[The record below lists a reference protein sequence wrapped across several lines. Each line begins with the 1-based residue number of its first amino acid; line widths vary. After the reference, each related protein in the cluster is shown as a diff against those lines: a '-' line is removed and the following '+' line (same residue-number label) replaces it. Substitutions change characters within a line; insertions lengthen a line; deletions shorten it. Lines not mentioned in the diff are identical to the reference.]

1 MEFLFEKSLM
11 GFCTHSIKIVKTIGL
26 ILSFLATFLLADLVA
41 ENTHDPEEI
50 KAKVAYVKI
59 PQLEDLENNPVYIG
73 QIIGVTYELLLFDA
87 EFLEAK
93 IKDELDKTQI
103 ELLSKMPKW
112 KKVEKELFRAT
123 YYYKIKGVKASI
135 PPLEVSAFSNKD
147 KYIDYSIAPKVTLQV
162 TDLSK
167 NSRYANV
174 MAKDLQV
181 LQYKT
186 KDYDDK
192 NNILVVEL
200 AFKEANWEDFHI
212 KEAIKQGFDNASL
225 NQIKAKEGSVFY
237 YCVLPKTIQNLSFDY
252 FSLSNRQFKTLSF
265 STIPTQDTTGIQSD
279 LIPKN
284 NFLVFSNVAL
294 LALCVFFLVLFFL
307 VLFFIFGRKLIFLG
321 LGILCLGFVLY
332 HLLFTQKSALL
343 LAHKKIRILPTQNS
357 TILGLSKNEMPI
369 KIVGSHGDYYKIL
382 TPHEQIG
389 WVKKDEVK

>member
-1 MEFLFEKSLM
+1 MGFLFEKSLM
-11 GFCTHSIKIVKTIGL
+11 TFCAHSIKIVKTIGL
-26 ILSFLATFLLADLVA
+26 ILSLLATFLVADLVA

-50 KAKVAYVKI
+50 KAKVVYVKI
-59 PQLEDLENNPVYIG
+59 PRLEDLENNPVYIG
-73 QIIGVTYELLLFDA
+73 QTIGVTYDLLLFDA

-123 YYYKIKGVKASI
+123 YYYKIKGIKASI

-167 NSRYANV
+167 NPRYANV

-200 AFKEANWEDFHI
+200 AFKEATWEDFHI

-294 LALCVFFLVLFFL
+294 LALCVFFLVLFF
-307 VLFFIFGRKLIFLG
+307 IFGRKLIFLG

-332 HLLFTQKSALL
+332 NLLFTQKSALL

-369 KIVGSHGDYYKIL
+369 KILGSHDDYYKIL

>member
-1 MEFLFEKSLM
+1 MGFLFEKSLM
-11 GFCTHSIKIVKTIGL
+11 SFFAHPIKILKIISL
-26 ILSFLATFLLADLVA
+26 ILSFWVSFLVA
-41 ENTHDPEEI
+41 ENANEPEEI
-50 KAKVAYVKI
+50 KAKVVYVKI

-73 QIIGVTYELLLFDA
+73 QIIGVTYDLLLFDA

-93 IKDELDKTQI
+93 IKDGLDKTQI
-103 ELLSKMPKW
+103 ELLNKMPKW

-123 YYYKIKGVKASI
+123 YYYKIKGIKAII
-135 PPLEVSAFSNKD
+135 PSLEVSAFSNKD
-147 KYIDYSIAPKVTLQV
+147 KYIDHSIAPKVALQV
-162 TDLSK
+162 TNLSK
-167 NSRYANV
+167 NPRYAKI

-181 LQYKT
+181 VQYKT

-192 NNILVVEL
+192 NNILVMEL
-200 AFKEANWEDFHI
+200 AFKEATWEDFHI

-237 YCVLPKTIQNLSFDY
+237 YCVLPKTLQNLSFDY

-294 LALCVFFLVLFFL
+294 LALCVFFL

-369 KIVGSHGDYYKIL
+369 KILGSHDDYYKIL

>member
-1 MEFLFEKSLM
+1 MGFLFEKSLM
-11 GFCTHSIKIVKTIGL
+11 SFCVHSIKIIKVIGL
-26 ILSFLATFLLADLVA
+26 ILSLLVSLLVA
-41 ENTHDPEEI
+41 ENTHEPEEI

-73 QIIGVTYELLLFDA
+73 QIIGVTYDLLLFDA

-93 IKDELDKTQI
+93 IKDGLDKTQI
-103 ELLSKMPKW
+103 ELLNKMPKW

-123 YYYKIKGVKASI
+123 YYYKIKGAKAII
-135 PPLEVSAFSNKD
+135 PSLEVSAFSNKD
-147 KYIDYSIAPKVTLQV
+147 KYIDHSIAPKVALQV

-167 NSRYANV
+167 NPRYANV

-181 LQYKT
+181 VQYKT

-192 NNILVVEL
+192 NNILVMEI
-200 AFKEANWEDFHI
+200 AFKEATWEDFHI

-237 YCVLPKTIQNLSFDY
+237 YCVLPKTIQSLSFDY

-294 LALCVFFLVLFFL
+294 LALCVFFLA
-307 VLFFIFGRKLIFLG
+307 LFFIFGRKLIFLG

-369 KIVGSHGDYYKIL
+369 KILGSHDDYYKIL

>member
-1 MEFLFEKSLM
+1 MGFLFEKSLM
-11 GFCTHSIKIVKTIGL
+11 SFCTHSIKTLKIISL
-26 ILSFLATFLLADLVA
+26 ILSFLAAFLVA
-41 ENTHDPEEI
+41 EDAHDPEEI

-59 PQLEDLENNPVYIG
+59 PQLEDLENTPVYIG
-73 QIIGVTYELLLFDA
+73 QTIGVTYDLLLFDA

-93 IKDELDKTQI
+93 IKDGLDKTQI

-123 YYYKIKGVKASI
+123 YYYKIKGIRASV
-135 PPLEVSAFSNKD
+135 PSLEVSAFSNKD
-147 KYIDYSIAPKVTLQV
+147 KYIDHSIAPKVALQV

-167 NSRYANV
+167 NPRYANV

-181 LQYKT
+181 VQYKT

-192 NNILVVEL
+192 NNILVMEL
-200 AFKEANWEDFHI
+200 AFKEANWEDFHV

-237 YCVLPKTIQNLSFDY
+237 YCVLPKTLQNLSFDY

-265 STIPTQDTTGIQSD
+265 SAIPTQDTTGIQSD

-294 LALCVFFLVLFFL
+294 LALCVFFL

-357 TILGLSKNEMPI
+357 TILGLSKDEMPI
-369 KIVGSHGDYYKIL
+369 KILGSHDDYYKIL

-389 WVKKDEVK
+389 WVKKNEVK

>member
-1 MEFLFEKSLM
+1 MGFLFEKSLM
-11 GFCTHSIKIVKTIGL
+11 SFFAHPIKILKITSL
-26 ILSFLATFLLADLVA
+26 ILSFLVSFWTSFLVA
-41 ENTHDPEEI
+41 ENTSESEEI
-50 KAKVAYVKI
+50 KAKVVYVKI

-73 QIIGVTYELLLFDA
+73 QIIGVTYDLLLFDA

-123 YYYKIKGVKASI
+123 YYYKIKGIKASI
-135 PPLEVSAFSNKD
+135 PSLEVSAFSNKD
-147 KYIDYSIAPKVTLQV
+147 KYMDHSIAPKVTLQV

-167 NSRYANV
+167 NPRYANV

-212 KEAIKQGFDNASL
+212 KEALKQGFDNASL
-225 NQIKAKEGSVFY
+225 NQVKAKEGSVFY

-294 LALCVFFLVLFFL
+294 LALCVFFLVLFF
-307 VLFFIFGRKLIFLG
+307 IFGRKLIFLG

-332 HLLFTQKSALL
+332 NLLFTQKSALL

-369 KIVGSHGDYYKIL
+369 KILGSHDDYYKIL

>member
-1 MEFLFEKSLM
+1 MGFLFEKSLM
-11 GFCTHSIKIVKTIGL
+11 SFCTHSIKILKIISL
-26 ILSFLATFLLADLVA
+26 ILSLLAAFLVA
-41 ENTHDPEEI
+41 EDTHEPEEI

-59 PQLEDLENNPVYIG
+59 PQLEDLENTPVYIG
-73 QIIGVTYELLLFDA
+73 QTIGVTYDLLLFDA

-93 IKDELDKTQI
+93 IKDGLDKTQI
-103 ELLSKMPKW
+103 ELLNKMPKW

-123 YYYKIKGVKASI
+123 YYYKIKGIKAII
-135 PPLEVSAFSNKD
+135 PSLEVSAFSNKD
-147 KYIDYSIAPKVTLQV
+147 KYIDYSIAPKVALQV

-167 NSRYANV
+167 NPRYANV

-181 LQYKT
+181 VQYKT

-192 NNILVVEL
+192 NNILVMEL
-200 AFKEANWEDFHI
+200 AFKEATWEDFHI

-237 YCVLPKTIQNLSFDY
+237 YCVLPKTLQNLSFDY

-265 STIPTQDTTGIQSD
+265 SAIPTQDTTGIQSD

-294 LALCVFFLVLFFL
+294 LALCVFFLVLFF
-307 VLFFIFGRKLIFLG
+307 IFGRKLIFLG
-321 LGILCLGFVLY
+321 LGVLCLGFVLY
-332 HLLFTQKSALL
+332 NLLFTQKSALL

-357 TILGLSKNEMPI
+357 TILGLSRDEMPI
-369 KIVGSHGDYYKIL
+369 KILGSHDDYYKIL

>member
-1 MEFLFEKSLM
+1 MGFLFEKSLM
-11 GFCTHSIKIVKTIGL
+11 SFCAHSIKIIKVIGL
-26 ILSFLATFLLADLVA
+26 ILSFLVAFLVA
-41 ENTHDPEEI
+41 EDAHEPEEI

-73 QIIGVTYELLLFDA
+73 QIIGVTYDLLLFDA

-93 IKDELDKTQI
+93 IKDGWDKTQI

-123 YYYKIKGVKASI
+123 YYYKIKGVKAII
-135 PPLEVSAFSNKD
+135 PSLEVSAFSNKD
-147 KYIDYSIAPKVTLQV
+147 KYIDHSIAPKVALQV

-167 NSRYANV
+167 NPRYANV

-192 NNILVVEL
+192 NNILVMEI
-200 AFKEANWEDFHI
+200 AFKEATWEDFHI
-212 KEAIKQGFDNASL
+212 KEALKQGFDNASL

-237 YCVLPKTIQNLSFDY
+237 YCVLPKTLQNLSFDY

-294 LALCVFFLVLFFL
+294 LALCVFFL

-369 KIVGSHGDYYKIL
+369 KILGSHDDYYKIL

>member
-1 MEFLFEKSLM
+1 MGFLFEKSLM
-11 GFCTHSIKIVKTIGL
+11 TFCAHSIKIVKTIGL
-26 ILSFLATFLLADLVA
+26 ILSLLATFLVADLVA

-50 KAKVAYVKI
+50 KAKVVYVKI
-59 PQLEDLENNPVYIG
+59 PRLEDLENNPVYIG
-73 QIIGVTYELLLFDA
+73 QIIGVTYDLLLFDA

-123 YYYKIKGVKASI
+123 YYYKIKGIKASI

-167 NSRYANV
+167 NPRYANV

-200 AFKEANWEDFHI
+200 AFKEATWEDFHI
-212 KEAIKQGFDNASL
+212 KEALKQGFDNASL

-294 LALCVFFLVLFFL
+294 LALCVFFLVLFF
-307 VLFFIFGRKLIFLG
+307 IFGRKLIFLG

-332 HLLFTQKSALL
+332 NLLFTQKSALL

-369 KIVGSHGDYYKIL
+369 KILGSHDDYYKIL

>member
-1 MEFLFEKSLM
+1 MGFLFEKSLM
-11 GFCTHSIKIVKTIGL
+11 SFCAHSIKIIKVIGL
-26 ILSFLATFLLADLVA
+26 ILSFLVAFLVA
-41 ENTHDPEEI
+41 EDAHEPEEI

-59 PQLEDLENNPVYIG
+59 PQLEDLENTPVYIG
-73 QIIGVTYELLLFDA
+73 QTIGVTYDLLLFDA

-93 IKDELDKTQI
+93 IKDGLDKTQI
-103 ELLSKMPKW
+103 ELLNKMPKW
-112 KKVEKELFRAT
+112 KKVEQELFRAT
-123 YYYKIKGVKASI
+123 YYYKIKGIKASI
-135 PPLEVSAFSNKD
+135 PSLEVSAFSNKD
-147 KYIDYSIAPKVTLQV
+147 KYIDHSIAPKVTLQV

-167 NSRYANV
+167 NPRYANV

-181 LQYKT
+181 VQYKT

-200 AFKEANWEDFHI
+200 AFKEATWEDFHI
-212 KEAIKQGFDNASL
+212 KEALKQGFDNASL

-252 FSLSNRQFKTLSF
+252 FSLSDRQFKTLSF
-265 STIPTQDTTGIQSD
+265 SAIPTQDTTGIQSD

-294 LALCVFFLVLFFL
+294 LALCVFFLVLFF
-307 VLFFIFGRKLIFLG
+307 IFGRKLIFLG
-321 LGILCLGFVLY
+321 LGVLCLGFVLY
-332 HLLFTQKSALL
+332 HLLFTQKSAVL

-369 KIVGSHGDYYKIL
+369 KILGSHDDYYKVL

>member
-1 MEFLFEKSLM
+1 MGFLFEKSLM
-11 GFCTHSIKIVKTIGL
+11 SFCAHSIKILKIISL
-26 ILSFLATFLLADLVA
+26 ILSFLAAFLVA
-41 ENTHDPEEI
+41 EDAHEPEEI
-50 KAKVAYVKI
+50 KAKVVYVKI
-59 PQLEDLENNPVYIG
+59 PQLEDLENTPVYIG
-73 QIIGVTYELLLFDA
+73 QIIGITYDLLLFDA

-93 IKDELDKTQI
+93 IEDGLDKTQI
-103 ELLSKMPKW
+103 ELLNKMPKW
-112 KKVEKELFRAT
+112 KKVEQELFRAT
-123 YYYKIKGVKASI
+123 YYYKIKGIRAII
-135 PPLEVSAFSNKD
+135 PSLEVSAFSNKD
-147 KYIDYSIAPKVTLQV
+147 KYIDHSIAPKVALQV

-167 NSRYANV
+167 NPRYAKI

-181 LQYKT
+181 VQYKT

-192 NNILVVEL
+192 NNILVMEI
-200 AFKEANWEDFHI
+200 AFKEATWEDFHI

-237 YCVLPKTIQNLSFDY
+237 YCVLPKTLQNLSFDY

-265 STIPTQDTTGIQSD
+265 SVIPTQDTTGIQSD

-284 NFLVFSNVAL
+284 NFLVFSNMAL
-294 LALCVFFLVLFFL
+294 LALCVFFL

-357 TILGLSKNEMPI
+357 TILGLSKDEMPI
-369 KIVGSHGDYYKIL
+369 KILGSHDDYYKIL

-389 WVKKDEVK
+389 WVKKNEVK

>member
-1 MEFLFEKSLM
+1 MGFLFEKSLM
-11 GFCTHSIKIVKTIGL
+11 TFCAYSIKIVKTIGL
-26 ILSFLATFLLADLVA
+26 ILSLLATFLVA

-50 KAKVAYVKI
+50 KAKVVYVKI

-73 QIIGVTYELLLFDA
+73 QTIGVTYDLLLFDA

-123 YYYKIKGVKASI
+123 YYYKIKGIKASI
-135 PPLEVSAFSNKD
+135 PSLEVSAFSNKD

-167 NSRYANV
+167 NPRYANV

-200 AFKEANWEDFHI
+200 AFKEATWEDFHI
-212 KEAIKQGFDNASL
+212 KEALKQGFDNASL

-265 STIPTQDTTGIQSD
+265 LTIPTQDTTGIQND

-294 LALCVFFLVLFFL
+294 LALCVFFL

-369 KIVGSHGDYYKIL
+369 KILGSHDDYYKIL

>member
-1 MEFLFEKSLM
+1 MGFLFEKSLM
-11 GFCTHSIKIVKTIGL
+11 SFCAHSIKILKVIGL
-26 ILSFLATFLLADLVA
+26 ILSFLAAFLVA
-41 ENTHDPEEI
+41 EDAHEPEEI

-59 PQLEDLENNPVYIG
+59 PQLEDLENTPVYIG
-73 QIIGVTYELLLFDA
+73 QTIGVTYDLLLFDA

-93 IKDELDKTQI
+93 IKDGLDKTQI
-103 ELLSKMPKW
+103 ELLNKMPKW

-123 YYYKIKGVKASI
+123 YYYKIKGIRASI
-135 PPLEVSAFSNKD
+135 PSLEVSAFSNKD
-147 KYIDYSIAPKVTLQV
+147 KYIDHSIAPKVALQV

-167 NSRYANV
+167 NPRYANV

-181 LQYKT
+181 VQYKT

-192 NNILVVEL
+192 NNILVMEL
-200 AFKEANWEDFHI
+200 AFKEANWEDFHV
-212 KEAIKQGFDNASL
+212 KEALKQGFDNASL

-237 YCVLPKTIQNLSFDY
+237 YCVLPKTLQSLSFDY

-265 STIPTQDTTGIQSD
+265 SAIPTQDTTGIQSD

-294 LALCVFFLVLFFL
+294 LALCVFFLVLFF
-307 VLFFIFGRKLIFLG
+307 IFGRKLIFLG

-332 HLLFTQKSALL
+332 NLLFTQKSALL

-357 TILGLSKNEMPI
+357 TILGLSKDEMPI
-369 KIVGSHGDYYKIL
+369 KILGSHDDYYKIL

>member
-1 MEFLFEKSLM
+1 MGFLFEKSLM
-11 GFCTHSIKIVKTIGL
+11 SFCAHSIKTLKIISL
-26 ILSFLATFLLADLVA
+26 ILSLLAAFLVA
-41 ENTHDPEEI
+41 EDAHDPEEI

-59 PQLEDLENNPVYIG
+59 PQLEDLENTPVYIG
-73 QIIGVTYELLLFDA
+73 QIIGVTYDLLLFDA

-93 IKDELDKTQI
+93 IKDGLDKTQI
-103 ELLSKMPKW
+103 ELLNKMPKW

-123 YYYKIKGVKASI
+123 YYYKIKGIRASI
-135 PPLEVSAFSNKD
+135 PSLEVSAFSNKD
-147 KYIDYSIAPKVTLQV
+147 KYIDHSIAPKVALQV

-167 NSRYANV
+167 NPRYANV

-181 LQYKT
+181 VQYKT

-192 NNILVVEL
+192 NNILVMEL
-200 AFKEANWEDFHI
+200 AFKEATWEDFHI

-237 YCVLPKTIQNLSFDY
+237 YCVLPKTTQNLSFDY

-265 STIPTQDTTGIQSD
+265 SAIPTQDTTGIQSD

-294 LALCVFFLVLFFL
+294 LALCVFFL

-369 KIVGSHGDYYKIL
+369 KILGSHDDYYKIL

>member
-1 MEFLFEKSLM
+1 MGFLFEKSLM
-11 GFCTHSIKIVKTIGL
+11 GFLTHSIKILKITSL
-26 ILSFLATFLLADLVA
+26 ILSLLVSFLVA
-41 ENTHDPEEI
+41 ENTSEPEEI
-50 KAKVAYVKI
+50 KAKVVYVKI

-73 QIIGVTYELLLFDA
+73 QIIGVTYDLLLFDA

-93 IKDELDKTQI
+93 IKDGWDKTQI

-123 YYYKIKGVKASI
+123 YYYKIKGMKASI
-135 PPLEVSAFSNKD
+135 PSLEVSAFSNKD
-147 KYIDYSIAPKVTLQV
+147 KYVDHSIAPKVALQV

-167 NSRYANV
+167 NPRYAKI

-181 LQYKT
+181 VQYKT

-192 NNILVVEL
+192 NNILVMEL

-237 YCVLPKTIQNLSFDY
+237 YCVLPKTLQNLSFDY
-252 FSLSNRQFKTLSF
+252 FSLSNKQFKTLSF

-284 NFLVFSNVAL
+284 NFLVFSNVVL
-294 LALCVFFLVLFFL
+294 LALCVFFL

-369 KIVGSHGDYYKIL
+369 KILGSHDDYYKIL

>member
-1 MEFLFEKSLM
+1 M
-11 GFCTHSIKIVKTIGL
+11 KTITIVSL
-26 ILSFLATFLLADLVA
+26 ILSLLATFLVADLVA

-50 KAKVAYVKI
+50 KAKVVYVKI
-59 PQLEDLENNPVYIG
+59 PRLEDLENNPVYIG
-73 QIIGVTYELLLFDA
+73 QTIGVTYDLLLFDA

-123 YYYKIKGVKASI
+123 YYYKIKGIKASI
-135 PPLEVSAFSNKD
+135 PSLEVSAFSNKD

-167 NSRYANV
+167 NPRYANV

-212 KEAIKQGFDNASL
+212 KEALKQGFDNASL

-265 STIPTQDTTGIQSD
+265 SAIPTQDTTGIQSD

-294 LALCVFFLVLFFL
+294 LALCVFFLVLFF
-307 VLFFIFGRKLIFLG
+307 IFGRKLIFLG

-332 HLLFTQKSALL
+332 NLLFTQKSALL

-357 TILGLSKNEMPI
+357 TILGFSKNEMPI
-369 KIVGSHGDYYKIL
+369 KILGSHDDYYKIL

>member
-1 MEFLFEKSLM
+1 MGFLFEKSLM
-11 GFCTHSIKIVKTIGL
+11 SFCAHSIKILKIISL
-26 ILSFLATFLLADLVA
+26 ILSFLISFLVA
-41 ENTHDPEEI
+41 ENTSESEEI

-59 PQLEDLENNPVYIG
+59 PQLEDLENTPVYIG
-73 QIIGVTYELLLFDA
+73 QIIGVTYDLLLFDA

-93 IKDELDKTQI
+93 IKDGWDKTQI
-103 ELLSKMPKW
+103 ELLNKMPKW

-135 PPLEVSAFSNKD
+135 PSLEVSAFSNKD
-147 KYIDYSIAPKVTLQV
+147 KYIDHSIAPKVTLQV

-167 NSRYANV
+167 NPRYANV

-181 LQYKT
+181 VQYKT

-192 NNILVVEL
+192 NNILVMEI
-200 AFKEANWEDFHI
+200 AFKEATWEDFHI

-265 STIPTQDTTGIQSD
+265 SAIPTQDTTGIQSD

-294 LALCVFFLVLFFL
+294 LALCVFFL

-357 TILGLSKNEMPI
+357 TILGLSKDAMPI
-369 KIVGSHGDYYKIL
+369 KILGSHDDYYKIL

>member
-1 MEFLFEKSLM
+1 MGFLFEKSLM
-11 GFCTHSIKIVKTIGL
+11 SFCTHSIKILKIISL
-26 ILSFLATFLLADLVA
+26 ILSFLASFLVA
-41 ENTHDPEEI
+41 ENANEPEEI

-59 PQLEDLENNPVYIG
+59 PQLEDLENTPVYIG
-73 QIIGVTYELLLFDA
+73 QTIGVTYDLLLFDA

-93 IKDELDKTQI
+93 IKDGLDKTQI
-103 ELLSKMPKW
+103 ELLNKMPKW

-123 YYYKIKGVKASI
+123 YYYKIKGIKAII
-135 PPLEVSAFSNKD
+135 PSLEVSAFSNKD
-147 KYIDYSIAPKVTLQV
+147 KYIDYSIAPKVALQV

-167 NSRYANV
+167 NPRYANV

-181 LQYKT
+181 VQYKT

-192 NNILVVEL
+192 NNILVMEL

-212 KEAIKQGFDNASL
+212 KEALKQGFDNASL

-237 YCVLPKTIQNLSFDY
+237 YCVLPKTTQNLSFDY

-265 STIPTQDTTGIQSD
+265 SAIPTQDTTGIQSD

-294 LALCVFFLVLFFL
+294 LALCVFFL

-357 TILGLSKNEMPI
+357 TILGLSKDEMPI
-369 KIVGSHGDYYKIL
+369 KILGSHDDYYKIL

-389 WVKKDEVK
+389 WVKKNEVK

>member
-1 MEFLFEKSLM
+1 MT
-11 GFCTHSIKIVKTIGL
+11 FCVHSIKIVKTIGL
-26 ILSFLATFLLADLVA
+26 ILSLLTTFLVVDLVA

-73 QIIGVTYELLLFDA
+73 QTIGVTYDLLLFDA

-123 YYYKIKGVKASI
+123 YYYKIKGIKASI

-167 NSRYANV
+167 NPRYANV

-294 LALCVFFLVLFFL
+294 LALCVFFLVLFF
-307 VLFFIFGRKLIFLG
+307 IFGHKLIFLG

-332 HLLFTQKSALL
+332 HLLFTQRSALL

-369 KIVGSHGDYYKIL
+369 KILGSHDDYYKIL

>member
-1 MEFLFEKSLM
+1 MGFLFEKSLM
-11 GFCTHSIKIVKTIGL
+11 SFCSHSIKIIKVIGL
-26 ILSFLATFLLADLVA
+26 ILSLLVTFLVA
-41 ENTHDPEEI
+41 EETNESEEI

-59 PQLEDLENNPVYIG
+59 PQLEDLENTPVYIG
-73 QIIGVTYELLLFDA
+73 QIIGVTYDLLLFDA

-93 IKDELDKTQI
+93 IKDGLDKTQI
-103 ELLSKMPKW
+103 ELLNKMPKW

-123 YYYKIKGVKASI
+123 YYYKIKGVKAII

-147 KYIDYSIAPKVTLQV
+147 KYIDHSIAPKVALQV

-167 NSRYANV
+167 NPRYANV

-181 LQYKT
+181 VQYKT

-192 NNILVVEL
+192 NNILVMEL

-212 KEAIKQGFDNASL
+212 KEALKQGFDNASL

-237 YCVLPKTIQNLSFDY
+237 YCVLPKTIQSLSFDY
-252 FSLSNRQFKTLSF
+252 FSLSNKQFKTLSF

-294 LALCVFFLVLFFL
+294 LALCVFFLVLFF
-307 VLFFIFGRKLIFLG
+307 IFGRKLIFLG
-321 LGILCLGFVLY
+321 LGVLCLGFVLY

-369 KIVGSHGDYYKIL
+369 KILGSHDDYYKIL

>member
-1 MEFLFEKSLM
+1 MGFLFEKSLM
-11 GFCTHSIKIVKTIGL
+11 TFCAHSIKIIKTISL
-26 ILSFLATFLLADLVA
+26 VLSFLAAFLVSFLVA
-41 ENTHDPEEI
+41 KNTSEPEEI

-73 QIIGVTYELLLFDA
+73 QIIGVTYDLLLFDA

-123 YYYKIKGVKASI
+123 YYYKIKGIKASV

-167 NSRYANV
+167 NPRYANV

-212 KEAIKQGFDNASL
+212 KEALKQGFDNASL

-265 STIPTQDTTGIQSD
+265 SVIPTQDTTGIQSD

-294 LALCVFFLVLFFL
+294 LALCVFFLVLFF
-307 VLFFIFGRKLIFLG
+307 IFGRKLIFLG

-332 HLLFTQKSALL
+332 HLLFTQKSAIL

-369 KIVGSHGDYYKIL
+369 KILGSHDDYYKIL

>member
-1 MEFLFEKSLM
+1 MGFLFEESLM
-11 GFCTHSIKIVKTIGL
+11 SFFAHPIKILKTISL
-26 ILSFLATFLLADLVA
+26 ILSFLVSFLVA
-41 ENTHDPEEI
+41 ENTHESEEI
-50 KAKVAYVKI
+50 KAKVVYVKI

-73 QIIGVTYELLLFDA
+73 QIIGVTYDLLLFDA

-123 YYYKIKGVKASI
+123 YYYKIKGIKASV
-135 PPLEVSAFSNKD
+135 PSLEVSAFSNKD
-147 KYIDYSIAPKVTLQV
+147 KYIDYSIAPKVVLQV

-167 NSRYANV
+167 NPRYANV

-200 AFKEANWEDFHI
+200 AFKEATWEDFHI
-212 KEAIKQGFDNASL
+212 KEALKQGFDNASL

-237 YCVLPKTIQNLSFDY
+237 YCVLPKTIQSLSFDY
-252 FSLSNRQFKTLSF
+252 FSLSDRQFKTLSF

-284 NFLVFSNVAL
+284 NFLVFSNVVL
-294 LALCVFFLVLFFL
+294 LALCVFFL

-332 HLLFTQKSALL
+332 HLLFTQRSAIL

-369 KIVGSHGDYYKIL
+369 KILGSHDDYYKIL

>member
-1 MEFLFEKSLM
+1 MGFLFEKSLM
-11 GFCTHSIKIVKTIGL
+11 GFCIHSIKILKIISL
-26 ILSFLATFLLADLVA
+26 ILSFLATFLAADDA
-41 ENTHDPEEI
+41 NQNANKPEEI

-59 PQLEDLENNPVYIG
+59 PQLEDLENNPFYIG
-73 QIIGVTYELLLFDA
+73 QTIGVTYDLLLFDA

-93 IKDELDKTQI
+93 IKDGLDKTQI
-103 ELLSKMPKW
+103 ELLNKMPKW
-112 KKVEKELFRAT
+112 KKVEQELFRAT

-147 KYIDYSIAPKVTLQV
+147 KYIDHSIAPKVTLQV
-162 TDLSK
+162 TDLSQ
-167 NSRYANV
+167 NPRYAKI

-192 NNILVVEL
+192 NNILVMEL
-200 AFKEANWEDFHI
+200 AFKEATWEDFHI

-237 YCVLPKTIQNLSFDY
+237 YCVLPKTFQSLSFDY

-265 STIPTQDTTGIQSD
+265 SVIPTQDTTGIQSD
-279 LIPKN
+279 LVPKN

-294 LALCVFFLVLFFL
+294 LALCVFFLVLFF
-307 VLFFIFGRKLIFLG
+307 IFGRKLIFLG
-321 LGILCLGFVLY
+321 LGVLCLGFVLY
-332 HLLFTQKSALL
+332 HLLFAQKSAIL

-357 TILGLSKNEMPI
+357 TILGLSKNEMPV
-369 KIVGSHGDYYKIL
+369 KILGSHDDYYKIL

-389 WVKKDEVK
+389 WVKKDEIK

>member
-1 MEFLFEKSLM
+1 MGFLFEKSLM
-11 GFCTHSIKIVKTIGL
+11 TFCTHPIKIIKTISL
-26 ILSFLATFLLADLVA
+26 VLSLLATFLVADLVA

-50 KAKVAYVKI
+50 KAKVVYVKI

-73 QIIGVTYELLLFDA
+73 QTIGVTYDLLLFDA

-112 KKVEKELFRAT
+112 KKVEKELFRAI
-123 YYYKIKGVKASI
+123 YYYKIKGIKASI
-135 PPLEVSAFSNKD
+135 PSLEVSAFSNKD

-167 NSRYANV
+167 NPRYANV

-200 AFKEANWEDFHI
+200 AFKEATWEDFHI
-212 KEAIKQGFDNASL
+212 KEALKQGFDNASL

-294 LALCVFFLVLFFL
+294 LALCVFFLVLFF
-307 VLFFIFGRKLIFLG
+307 IFGRKLIFLG

-332 HLLFTQKSALL
+332 NLLFTQKSALL
-343 LAHKKIRILPTQNS
+343 FAHKKIRILPTQNS

-369 KIVGSHGDYYKIL
+369 KILGSHDDYYKIL

>member
-1 MEFLFEKSLM
+1 M
-11 GFCTHSIKIVKTIGL
+11 KTITIVSL
-26 ILSFLATFLLADLVA
+26 ILSLLVTFLVA
-41 ENTHDPEEI
+41 EETNEPEEI
-50 KAKVAYVKI
+50 KAKVVYVKI

-73 QIIGVTYELLLFDA
+73 QIIGVTYDLLLFDA

-93 IKDELDKTQI
+93 IKDGLDKTQI
-103 ELLSKMPKW
+103 ELLNKMPKW

-123 YYYKIKGVKASI
+123 YYYKIKGIRASI
-135 PPLEVSAFSNKD
+135 PSLEVSAFSNKD
-147 KYIDYSIAPKVTLQV
+147 KYIDHSIAPKVALQV

-167 NSRYANV
+167 NPRYANV

-181 LQYKT
+181 VQYKT

-192 NNILVVEL
+192 NNILVMEL
-200 AFKEANWEDFHI
+200 AFKEATWEDFHI

-252 FSLSNRQFKTLSF
+252 FSLSNKQFKTLSF
-265 STIPTQDTTGIQSD
+265 SAIPTQDTTGIQSD

-357 TILGLSKNEMPI
+357 TILGLSKDEMPI
-369 KIVGSHGDYYKIL
+369 KILGSHDDYYKIL

>member
-1 MEFLFEKSLM
+1 MGFLFEKSLM
-11 GFCTHSIKIVKTIGL
+11 GFCTHPIKILKIISL
-26 ILSFLATFLLADLVA
+26 ILSLLVTFLVA
-41 ENTHDPEEI
+41 EETNESEEI

-73 QIIGVTYELLLFDA
+73 QIIGVTYDLLLFDA

-147 KYIDYSIAPKVTLQV
+147 KYIDHSIAPKVTLQV

-167 NSRYANV
+167 NPRYANV

-181 LQYKT
+181 VQYKT

-192 NNILVVEL
+192 NNILVIEI
-200 AFKEANWEDFHI
+200 AFKEATWEDFHI

-252 FSLSNRQFKTLSF
+252 FSLSNKQFKTLSF

-294 LALCVFFLVLFFL
+294 LALCVFFLVLFF
-307 VLFFIFGRKLIFLG
+307 IFGRKLIFLG

-332 HLLFTQKSALL
+332 HLLFTQKSAIL

-357 TILGLSKNEMPI
+357 TILGLSKNEKPI
-369 KIVGSHGDYYKIL
+369 KILGSHDDYYKIL

>member
-1 MEFLFEKSLM
+1 MGFLFEKSLM
-11 GFCTHSIKIVKTIGL
+11 TFCTRSIKIVKTIGL
-26 ILSFLATFLLADLVA
+26 ILGFLAAFLVADLVA
-41 ENTHDPEEI
+41 ENANESEEI

-59 PQLEDLENNPVYIG
+59 PRLEDLENNPVYIG
-73 QIIGVTYELLLFDA
+73 QTIGVTYDLLLFDA

-123 YYYKIKGVKASI
+123 YYYKIKGIKASI

-167 NSRYANV
+167 NPRYANV

-200 AFKEANWEDFHI
+200 AFKEATWEDFHI
-212 KEAIKQGFDNASL
+212 KEALKQGFDNASL

-294 LALCVFFLVLFFL
+294 LALCVFFLVLFF
-307 VLFFIFGRKLIFLG
+307 IFGHKLIFLG

-332 HLLFTQKSALL
+332 NLLFTQKSALL

-369 KIVGSHGDYYKIL
+369 KILGSHDDYYKIL

>member
-1 MEFLFEKSLM
+1 MGFLFEKSLM
-11 GFCTHSIKIVKTIGL
+11 SFCAHSIKIIKVIGL
-26 ILSFLATFLLADLVA
+26 ILSFLAAFLVA
-41 ENTHDPEEI
+41 EDAHEPEEI

-59 PQLEDLENNPVYIG
+59 PQLEDLENTPVYIG
-73 QIIGVTYELLLFDA
+73 QTIGVTYDLLLFDA

-93 IKDELDKTQI
+93 IKDGLDKTQI
-103 ELLSKMPKW
+103 ELLNKMPKW
-112 KKVEKELFRAT
+112 KKVEQELFRAT
-123 YYYKIKGVKASI
+123 YYYKIKGIRASV
-135 PPLEVSAFSNKD
+135 PSLEVSAFSNKD
-147 KYIDYSIAPKVTLQV
+147 KYIDHSIAPKVALQV

-167 NSRYANV
+167 NPRYANV

-181 LQYKT
+181 VQYKT

-192 NNILVVEL
+192 NNILVMEL
-200 AFKEANWEDFHI
+200 AFKEANWEDFHV
-212 KEAIKQGFDNASL
+212 KEALKQGFDNASL
-225 NQIKAKEGSVFY
+225 SQIKAKEGSVFY
-237 YCVLPKTIQNLSFDY
+237 YCVLPKTFQSLSFDY

-265 STIPTQDTTGIQSD
+265 SVIPTQDTTGIQSD

-294 LALCVFFLVLFFL
+294 LALCVFFLA
-307 VLFFIFGRKLIFLG
+307 LFFIFGRKLIFLG

-332 HLLFTQKSALL
+332 NLLFTQKSALL

-357 TILGLSKNEMPI
+357 TILGLSKDEMPI
-369 KIVGSHGDYYKIL
+369 KILGSHDDYYKIL

>member
-1 MEFLFEKSLM
+1 MT
-11 GFCTHSIKIVKTIGL
+11 FCARSIKIVKTIGL
-26 ILSFLATFLLADLVA
+26 ILSLLATFLVA

-50 KAKVAYVKI
+50 KAKVVYVKI
-59 PQLEDLENNPVYIG
+59 PRLEDLENNPVYIG
-73 QIIGVTYELLLFDA
+73 QTIGVTYDLLLFDA

-123 YYYKIKGVKASI
+123 YYYKIKGIKASI

-147 KYIDYSIAPKVTLQV
+147 KYIDYSIAPKVILQV

-167 NSRYANV
+167 NPRYANV

-212 KEAIKQGFDNASL
+212 KEALKQGFDNASL

-294 LALCVFFLVLFFL
+294 LALCVFFLVLFF
-307 VLFFIFGRKLIFLG
+307 IFGRKLIFLG

-332 HLLFTQKSALL
+332 NLLFTQKSALL

-369 KIVGSHGDYYKIL
+369 KILGSHDDYYKIL

>member
-1 MEFLFEKSLM
+1 MGFLFEKSLM
-11 GFCTHSIKIVKTIGL
+11 SFCAHSIKTLKIISL
-26 ILSFLATFLLADLVA
+26 ILSFWVSFLVA
-41 ENTHDPEEI
+41 ENTSEPEEI
-50 KAKVAYVKI
+50 KAKVVYVKI

-73 QIIGVTYELLLFDA
+73 QIIGVTYDLLLFDA
-87 EFLEAK
+87 DFLEAK
-93 IKDELDKTQI
+93 IKDGLDKTQI
-103 ELLSKMPKW
+103 ELLNKMPKW

-123 YYYKIKGVKASI
+123 YYYKIKGVKAII
-135 PPLEVSAFSNKD
+135 PSLEVSAFSNKD
-147 KYIDYSIAPKVTLQV
+147 KYIDHSIAPKVTLQV

-167 NSRYANV
+167 NPRYANV

-192 NNILVVEL
+192 NNILVMEL
-200 AFKEANWEDFHI
+200 AFKEATWEDFHI

-237 YCVLPKTIQNLSFDY
+237 YCVLPKTIQSLSFDY
-252 FSLSNRQFKTLSF
+252 FSLSNKQFKTLSF
-265 STIPTQDTTGIQSD
+265 SAIPTQDTTGIQSD

-294 LALCVFFLVLFFL
+294 LALCVFFLVLFF
-307 VLFFIFGRKLIFLG
+307 IFGRKLIFLG

-332 HLLFTQKSALL
+332 HLLFTQKSAVL

-369 KIVGSHGDYYKIL
+369 KILGSHDDYYKIL

>member
-1 MEFLFEKSLM
+1 MGFLFEKSLM
-11 GFCTHSIKIVKTIGL
+11 SFCAHSIKILKVIGL
-26 ILSFLATFLLADLVA
+26 ILSFLAAFLVA
-41 ENTHDPEEI
+41 EDAHEPEEI

-59 PQLEDLENNPVYIG
+59 PQLEDLENTPVYIG
-73 QIIGVTYELLLFDA
+73 QTIGVTYDLLLFDA

-93 IKDELDKTQI
+93 IKDGLDKTQI

-123 YYYKIKGVKASI
+123 YYYKIKGIRASI
-135 PPLEVSAFSNKD
+135 PSLEVSAFSNKD
-147 KYIDYSIAPKVTLQV
+147 KYIDYSIAPKVALQV

-167 NSRYANV
+167 NPRYANV

-181 LQYKT
+181 VQYKT

-192 NNILVVEL
+192 NNILVMEL
-200 AFKEANWEDFHI
+200 AFKEATWEDFHV

-237 YCVLPKTIQNLSFDY
+237 YCVLPKTLQNLSFDY

-265 STIPTQDTTGIQSD
+265 SAIPTQDTTGIQSD

-284 NFLVFSNVAL
+284 NFLVFSNMAL
-294 LALCVFFLVLFFL
+294 LALCVFFLA
-307 VLFFIFGRKLIFLG
+307 LFFIFGRKLIFLG
-321 LGILCLGFVLY
+321 LGVLCLGFVLY
-332 HLLFTQKSALL
+332 NLLFTQKSAVL

-369 KIVGSHGDYYKIL
+369 KILGSHDDYYKIL

-389 WVKKDEVK
+389 WVKKNEVK

>member
-1 MEFLFEKSLM
+1 MGFLFGKSLM
-11 GFCTHSIKIVKTIGL
+11 SFCTHSIKIIKVIGL
-26 ILSFLATFLLADLVA
+26 ILSFLAAFLVA
-41 ENTHDPEEI
+41 EDAHEPEEI

-59 PQLEDLENNPVYIG
+59 PQLEDLENTPVYIG
-73 QIIGVTYELLLFDA
+73 QTIGVTYDLLLFDA

-93 IKDELDKTQI
+93 IKDGLDKTQI
-103 ELLSKMPKW
+103 ELLNKMPKW
-112 KKVEKELFRAT
+112 KKVEQELFRAT
-123 YYYKIKGVKASI
+123 YYYKIKGVKAII
-135 PPLEVSAFSNKD
+135 PSLEVSAFSNKD
-147 KYIDYSIAPKVTLQV
+147 KYIDHSIAPKVALQV

-167 NSRYANV
+167 NPRYANV

-181 LQYKT
+181 VQYKT

-192 NNILVVEL
+192 NNILVMEL
-200 AFKEANWEDFHI
+200 AFKEANWEDFHV
-212 KEAIKQGFDNASL
+212 KEALKQGFDNASL

-237 YCVLPKTIQNLSFDY
+237 YCVLPKTLQSLSFDY

-265 STIPTQDTTGIQSD
+265 SAIPTQDTTGIQSD

-294 LALCVFFLVLFFL
+294 LALCVFFLVLFF
-307 VLFFIFGRKLIFLG
+307 IFGRKLIFLG

-332 HLLFTQKSALL
+332 NLLFTQKSAIL

-357 TILGLSKNEMPI
+357 TILGLSKDEMPI
-369 KIVGSHGDYYKIL
+369 KILGSHDDYYKIL

>member
-1 MEFLFEKSLM
+1 MGFLFEKSLM
-11 GFCTHSIKIVKTIGL
+11 SFCTHSIKILKVIGL
-26 ILSFLATFLLADLVA
+26 ILSFLAAFLVA
-41 ENTHDPEEI
+41 ENTHEPEEI

-59 PQLEDLENNPVYIG
+59 PQLEDLENTPVYIG
-73 QIIGVTYELLLFDA
+73 QTIGVTYDLLLFDA

-93 IKDELDKTQI
+93 IKDGLDKTQI
-103 ELLSKMPKW
+103 ELLNKMPKW
-112 KKVEKELFRAT
+112 KKVEQELFRAT
-123 YYYKIKGVKASI
+123 YYYKIKGIRASV
-135 PPLEVSAFSNKD
+135 PSLEVSAFSNKD
-147 KYIDYSIAPKVTLQV
+147 KYIDHSIAPKVTLQV

-167 NSRYANV
+167 NPRYANV

-181 LQYKT
+181 VQYKT

-192 NNILVVEL
+192 NNILVMEL

-212 KEAIKQGFDNASL
+212 KEAIKQGFDSASL

-237 YCVLPKTIQNLSFDY
+237 YCVLPKTLQSLSFDY

-265 STIPTQDTTGIQSD
+265 SAIPTQDTTGIQSD

-284 NFLVFSNVAL
+284 NFLVFSNVVL
-294 LALCVFFLVLFFL
+294 LALCVFFLA
-307 VLFFIFGRKLIFLG
+307 LFFIFGRKLIFLG

-332 HLLFTQKSALL
+332 NLLFTQKSAIL

-357 TILGLSKNEMPI
+357 TILGLSKDEMPI
-369 KIVGSHGDYYKIL
+369 KILGSHDDYYKIL

>member
-1 MEFLFEKSLM
+1 M
-11 GFCTHSIKIVKTIGL
+11 KTITIVSL
-26 ILSFLATFLLADLVA
+26 ILSLLVTFLVA
-41 ENTHDPEEI
+41 EETNESEEI

-73 QIIGVTYELLLFDA
+73 QIIGVTYDLLLFDA

-93 IKDELDKTQI
+93 IKDGLDKTQI

-123 YYYKIKGVKASI
+123 YYYKIKGIRASI

-147 KYIDYSIAPKVTLQV
+147 KYIDHSIAPKVALQV

-167 NSRYANV
+167 NPRYANV

-181 LQYKT
+181 VQYKT

-192 NNILVVEL
+192 NNILVMEL

-212 KEAIKQGFDNASL
+212 KEALKQGFDNASL

-237 YCVLPKTIQNLSFDY
+237 YCVLPKTTQNLSFDY
-252 FSLSNRQFKTLSF
+252 FSLSNKQFKTLSF
-265 STIPTQDTTGIQSD
+265 SAIPTQDTTGIQSD

-294 LALCVFFLVLFFL
+294 LALCVFFLVLFF
-307 VLFFIFGRKLIFLG
+307 IFGRKLIFLG
-321 LGILCLGFVLY
+321 LRILCLGFVLY
-332 HLLFTQKSALL
+332 HLLFTQKSAVL

-357 TILGLSKNEMPI
+357 TILGISKDEMPI
-369 KIVGSHGDYYKIL
+369 KILGSHDDYYKIL

>member
-1 MEFLFEKSLM
+1 MGFLFEKSLM
-11 GFCTHSIKIVKTIGL
+11 SFFAHPIKILKIISL
-26 ILSFLATFLLADLVA
+26 ILSLLVGFLVA
-41 ENTHDPEEI
+41 ENANEPEEI
-50 KAKVAYVKI
+50 KAKVVYVKI
-59 PQLEDLENNPVYIG
+59 PKLEDLENNPVYIG
-73 QIIGVTYELLLFDA
+73 QIIGVTYDLLLFDA

-103 ELLSKMPKW
+103 ELLNKMPKW

-123 YYYKIKGVKASI
+123 YYYKIKGMKASV

-147 KYIDYSIAPKVTLQV
+147 KYIDHSIAPKVALQV

-167 NSRYANV
+167 NPRYANV

-192 NNILVVEL
+192 NNILVMEL
-200 AFKEANWEDFHI
+200 AFKEATWEDFHI

-237 YCVLPKTIQNLSFDY
+237 YCVLPKTLQNLSFDY

-294 LALCVFFLVLFFL
+294 LALCVFFLVLFF
-307 VLFFIFGRKLIFLG
+307 IFGHKLIFLG
-321 LGILCLGFVLY
+321 LGVLCLGFVLY

-369 KIVGSHGDYYKIL
+369 KILGSHDDYYKIL

>member
-1 MEFLFEKSLM
+1 MGFLFEKSLM
-11 GFCTHSIKIVKTIGL
+11 TFCTRSIKIVKTIGL
-26 ILSFLATFLLADLVA
+26 ILSLLATFLVADLVA

-50 KAKVAYVKI
+50 KAKVVYVKI
-59 PQLEDLENNPVYIG
+59 PRLEDLENNPVYIG
-73 QIIGVTYELLLFDA
+73 QTIGVTYDLLLFDA

-123 YYYKIKGVKASI
+123 YYYKIKGIKASI

-147 KYIDYSIAPKVTLQV
+147 KYIDYSIAPKVILQV

-200 AFKEANWEDFHI
+200 AFKETNWEDFHI
-212 KEAIKQGFDNASL
+212 KEALKQGFDNASL

-294 LALCVFFLVLFFL
+294 LALCVFFLVLFF
-307 VLFFIFGRKLIFLG
+307 IFGRKLIFLG

-332 HLLFTQKSALL
+332 NLLFTQKSALL

-369 KIVGSHGDYYKIL
+369 KILGSHDDYYKIL

>member
-1 MEFLFEKSLM
+1 MGFLFEKSLM
-11 GFCTHSIKIVKTIGL
+11 SFCTHSIKILKITSL
-26 ILSFLATFLLADLVA
+26 ILSLLVSFWTSFLVA
-41 ENTHDPEEI
+41 ENANEPEEI

-73 QIIGVTYELLLFDA
+73 QIIGVTYDLLLFDA

-93 IKDELDKTQI
+93 IKDGLDKTQI
-103 ELLSKMPKW
+103 ELLNKMPKW

-123 YYYKIKGVKASI
+123 YYYKIKGIKASI
-135 PPLEVSAFSNKD
+135 PSLEVSAFSNKD
-147 KYIDYSIAPKVTLQV
+147 KYIDHSIAPKVALQV

-167 NSRYANV
+167 NPRYAKI

-181 LQYKT
+181 VQYKT

-192 NNILVVEL
+192 NNILVMEL
-200 AFKEANWEDFHI
+200 AFKEATWEDFHI

-237 YCVLPKTIQNLSFDY
+237 YCVLPKTLQNLSFDY
-252 FSLSNRQFKTLSF
+252 FSLSNKQFKTLSF
-265 STIPTQDTTGIQSD
+265 SAIPTQDTTGIQSD

-294 LALCVFFLVLFFL
+294 LALCVFFLVLFF
-307 VLFFIFGRKLIFLG
+307 IFGRKLIFLG

-332 HLLFTQKSALL
+332 HLLFTQKSAVL

-369 KIVGSHGDYYKIL
+369 KILGSHDDYYKIL

>member
-1 MEFLFEKSLM
+1 MGFLFEKSLM
-11 GFCTHSIKIVKTIGL
+11 SFCAHSIKILKIISL
-26 ILSFLATFLLADLVA
+26 ILSLLAAFLVA
-41 ENTHDPEEI
+41 ENTSEPEEI

-59 PQLEDLENNPVYIG
+59 PQLEDLENTPVYIG
-73 QIIGVTYELLLFDA
+73 QTIGVTYDLLLFDA

-93 IKDELDKTQI
+93 IKDGLDKTQI
-103 ELLSKMPKW
+103 ELLNKMPKW

-123 YYYKIKGVKASI
+123 YYYKIKGIKAII
-135 PPLEVSAFSNKD
+135 PSLEVSAFSNKD
-147 KYIDYSIAPKVTLQV
+147 KYIDHSIAPKVALQV

-167 NSRYANV
+167 NPRYANV

-181 LQYKT
+181 VQYKT

-192 NNILVVEL
+192 NNILVMEL
-200 AFKEANWEDFHI
+200 AFKEANWEDFHV

-237 YCVLPKTIQNLSFDY
+237 YCVLPKTLQNLSFDY

-265 STIPTQDTTGIQSD
+265 SAIPTQDTTGIQSD

-294 LALCVFFLVLFFL
+294 LALCVFFLVLFF
-307 VLFFIFGRKLIFLG
+307 IFGRKLIFLG
-321 LGILCLGFVLY
+321 LGVLCLGFVLY
-332 HLLFTQKSALL
+332 NLLFTQKSALL

-357 TILGLSKNEMPI
+357 TILGLSRDEMPI
-369 KIVGSHGDYYKIL
+369 KILGSHDDYYKIL

>member
-1 MEFLFEKSLM
+1 MT
-11 GFCTHSIKIVKTIGL
+11 FCTRSIKIVKTIGL
-26 ILSFLATFLLADLVA
+26 ILSLLATFLVADLVA

-50 KAKVAYVKI
+50 KAKVVYVKI
-59 PQLEDLENNPVYIG
+59 PRLEDLENNPVYIG
-73 QIIGVTYELLLFDA
+73 QTIGVTYDLLLFDT

-135 PPLEVSAFSNKD
+135 PSLEVSAFSNKD

-167 NSRYANV
+167 NPRYANV

-200 AFKEANWEDFHI
+200 AFKEATWEDFHI
-212 KEAIKQGFDNASL
+212 KEALKQGFDNASL
-225 NQIKAKEGSVFY
+225 SQIKAKEGSVFY

-294 LALCVFFLVLFFL
+294 LALCVFFLVLFF
-307 VLFFIFGRKLIFLG
+307 IFGRKLIFLG

-369 KIVGSHGDYYKIL
+369 KILGSHDDYYKIL

>member
-1 MEFLFEKSLM
+1 MGFLFEKSLM
-11 GFCTHSIKIVKTIGL
+11 GFCIHSIKILKIISL
-26 ILSFLATFLLADLVA
+26 ILSLLATLLAADDA
-41 ENTHDPEEI
+41 NQNANKPEEI

-59 PQLEDLENNPVYIG
+59 PRLEDLENTPVYIG
-73 QIIGVTYELLLFDA
+73 QTIGVTYDLLLFDA

-93 IKDELDKTQI
+93 IKDGLDKTQI
-103 ELLSKMPKW
+103 ELLNKMPKW
-112 KKVEKELFRAT
+112 KKVEQELFRAT
-123 YYYKIKGVKASI
+123 YYYKIKGVKANI

-147 KYIDYSIAPKVTLQV
+147 KYIDHSIAPKVTLQV
-162 TDLSK
+162 TDLSQ
-167 NSRYANV
+167 NPRYAKI

-192 NNILVVEL
+192 NNILVMEL
-200 AFKEANWEDFHI
+200 AFKEATWEDFHI

-237 YCVLPKTIQNLSFDY
+237 YCVLPKTFQSLSFDY

-265 STIPTQDTTGIQSD
+265 SVIPTQDTTGIQSD
-279 LIPKN
+279 LVPKN

-294 LALCVFFLVLFFL
+294 LALCVFFLVLFF
-307 VLFFIFGRKLIFLG
+307 IFGRKLIFLG
-321 LGILCLGFVLY
+321 LGVLCLGFVLY
-332 HLLFTQKSALL
+332 HLLFAQKSAVL

-369 KIVGSHGDYYKIL
+369 KILGSHDDYYKIL

-389 WVKKDEVK
+389 WVKKDEIK

>member
-1 MEFLFEKSLM
+1 MGFLFEKSLM
-11 GFCTHSIKIVKTIGL
+11 GFCIHSIKILKIIGL
-26 ILSFLATFLLADLVA
+26 ILSFLATLLAADDA
-41 ENTHDPEEI
+41 NQNANKPEEI

-73 QIIGVTYELLLFDA
+73 QTIGVTYDLLLFDA

-93 IKDELDKTQI
+93 IKDGLDKTQI
-103 ELLSKMPKW
+103 ELLNKMPKW
-112 KKVEKELFRAT
+112 KKVEQELFRAT

-147 KYIDYSIAPKVTLQV
+147 KYIDHSIAPKVTLQV
-162 TDLSK
+162 TDLSQ
-167 NSRYANV
+167 NPRYAKI

-192 NNILVVEL
+192 NNILVMEL
-200 AFKEANWEDFHI
+200 AFKEATWEDFHI

-237 YCVLPKTIQNLSFDY
+237 YCVLPKTLQSLSFDY

-265 STIPTQDTTGIQSD
+265 SVIPTQDTTGIQSD
-279 LIPKN
+279 LVPKN

-294 LALCVFFLVLFFL
+294 LALCVFFF

-321 LGILCLGFVLY
+321 LGVLCLGFVLY
-332 HLLFTQKSALL
+332 HLLFAQKSAIL

-357 TILGLSKNEMPI
+357 TILGLSKNEMPV
-369 KIVGSHGDYYKIL
+369 KILGSHDDYYKIL

-389 WVKKDEVK
+389 WVKKDEIK